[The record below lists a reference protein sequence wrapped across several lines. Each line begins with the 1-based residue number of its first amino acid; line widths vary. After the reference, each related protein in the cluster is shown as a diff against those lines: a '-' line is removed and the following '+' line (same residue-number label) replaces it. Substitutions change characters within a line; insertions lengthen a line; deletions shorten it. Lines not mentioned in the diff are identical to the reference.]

1 MLSPVNY
8 ERDCNE
14 IVSILLDHKILRGEQ
29 RQKGLVKA
37 KALWEKLYPG
47 EPFEVDLTAAADNA
61 QDFKSRIEY
70 DIAAACARQRV
81 FYYQVSLPH
90 YEDKKFLTK
99 AMERYKLHLR
109 LKRDN
114 PGTFLV
120 PCYDFDLIW
129 HAHQVNPLLY

>member
-14 IVSILLDHKILRGEQ
+14 IVSILLDHKILSGEQ

-70 DIAAACARQRV
+70 DIAAACA
-81 FYYQVSLPH
+81 
-90 YEDKKFLTK
+90 
-99 AMERYKLHLR
+99 
-109 LKRDN
+109 
-114 PGTFLV
+114 
-120 PCYDFDLIW
+120 
-129 HAHQVNPLLY
+129 